1 MMQAKSTGAAVE
13 RAIVYEKVYTTKD
26 GTLVTAQVR
35 ENIVS
40 TNCILLLLY
49 FVFELFIE
57 SNILFG
63 SCVKTGQNERNFK
76 LKGHIT
82 TRKAW

>member
-1 MMQAKSTGAAVE
+1 ME

-63 SCVKTGQNERNFK
+63 D
-76 LKGHIT
+76 
-82 TRKAW
+82 RKSVV